1 MTTEQIDSEH
11 WRLTF
16 PEHEAAFIVNVLARL
31 GRQYQEDPK
40 QMSPALRAFWD
51 GSITKGTAANPKE
64 LGELADA
71 QQLLVEAR
79 TELRSQRLSLV
90 ENWIQEFELAESR
103 DPWQVEVSNTER
115 DELVAML
122 NDRRLLLAFTIGVTE
137 TDMEKDPSQISDE
150 ARRHTILEID
160 VLGHF
165 ILVMLGPQIHRP

>member
-1 MTTEQIDSEH
+1 MTTEQIDPEN

-16 PEHEAAFIVNVLARL
+16 PEHEAAFIINVLARL

-40 QMSPALRAFWD
+40 EMSPGLRAFWD
-51 GSITKGTAANPKE
+51 GNITKGTAANPKE

-79 TELRSQRLSLV
+79 TELRSQRLNLV
-90 ENWIQEFELAESR
+90 ENWIQEYELAETR
-103 DPWQVEVSNTER
+103 DPWQVEVSSAER
-115 DELVAML
+115 DELIAML
-122 NDRRLLLAFTIGVTE
+122 NDRRLLLAFHIGVTE
-137 TDMEKDPSQISDE
+137 SDMEKDPSHIPDE
-150 ARRHTILEID
+150 ARRHAILEID

>member
-1 MTTEQIDSEH
+1 MTTEQIDPEH

-16 PEHEAAFIVNVLARL
+16 PEHEATFIVNVLARL

-51 GSITKGTAANPKE
+51 GNITKGEAVNQKE
-64 LGELADA
+64 LTELADA
-71 QQLLVEAR
+71 QQLLVESR
-79 TELRSQRLSLV
+79 TELRSQRLELV

-103 DPWQVEVSNTER
+103 DPWQVEVSSSDR

-122 NDRRLLLAFTIGVTE
+122 NDRRLLLAFNIGVTE
-137 TDMEKDPSQISDE
+137 TDMEQDPAHISDE
-150 ARRHTILEID
+150 ARRHAILEID

-165 ILVMLGPQIHRP
+165 ILVMLGPQIHLP